1 MPPPTLASEHHWQIY
16 RDWCLATGR
25 DADTLHEEFFDQVP
39 VAAST
44 QAGRSRAIRTRLGHP
59 PRQAE
64 RSAMI
69 GAQPAWRVADHW
81 GSLPQ
86 SLAATPRSGWVSGLR
101 GRRDAFLL
109 TAAALGMTRNEVRL
123 LTGEDISLGCRLALR
138 GSEVPMAQ
146 SHRCCARCAVISWL
160 STLDTYRKWGPGVV
174 RAEIIRA
181 KHAAAKHVCL
191 DDPGQEWRLTPTLV
205 PSIDKHGW
213 VDEHRPLSVRTVSA
227 VTARRQAEALTAPQ
241 SDQIQ
246 RRVYRS
252 ELNVHRR
259 RSLRE
264 LAQMLD
270 EAEDLT
276 EAHETMIRRVEQEA
290 ARLSRPASERQEG

>member
-39 VAAST
+39 VADST

-101 GRRDAFLL
+101 GRRDAFVL

-123 LTGEDISLGCRLALR
+123 LTGEDISLGSRLALR
-138 GSEVPMAQ
+138 GAEVPMTQ
-146 SHRCCARCAVISWL
+146 SQRCCPRCAVISWL

-174 RAEIIRA
+174 RAEMIRT
-181 KHAAAKHVCL
+181 KHAPAEHVCL
-191 DDPGQEWRLTPTLV
+191 DDPGQEWRLTPALV
-205 PSIDKHGW
+205 PSVDKHGW
-213 VDEHRPLSVRTVSA
+213 VEEHHPLSARTVSA
-227 VTARRQAEALTAPQ
+227 ITARRQAEALTAPQ
-241 SDQIQ
+241 SAQEH
-246 RRVYRS
+246 RRIYRS
-252 ELNVHRR
+252 EVNVHRR
-259 RSLRE
+259 RHLSE
-264 LAQMLD
+264 LSEMLD
-270 EAEDLT
+270 EIEHLT
-276 EAHETMIRRVEQEA
+276 EAHEEMIRRVEQETVRFGRA
-290 ARLSRPASERQEG
+290 ASGQ